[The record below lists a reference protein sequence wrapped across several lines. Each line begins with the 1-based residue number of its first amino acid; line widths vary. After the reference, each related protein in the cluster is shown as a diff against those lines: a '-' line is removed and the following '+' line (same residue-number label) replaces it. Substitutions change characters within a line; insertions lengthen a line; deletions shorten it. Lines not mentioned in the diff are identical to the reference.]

1 MKERVEGLVAQF
13 PDKELDGILISA
25 SENRRYLS
33 GFSGSAGYL
42 FITKDNAV
50 LVTDSRYTEQATNQ
64 SPGFEVRQVRSG
76 WGWLVEELKAS
87 GAKKVGFESQDMTVS
102 SYNSLIDA
110 IKGDSQLGD
119 VSLVPAPGLAENQR
133 VIKDEEELAML
144 QLAIDAADKAMDQV
158 CPAITAGM
166 TEREVAWQMES
177 AMRNAGADTISFDT
191 IVAAG
196 PNGAMAHHQ
205 PTDYVIKHG
214 DPIVIDMG
222 AKVGGYCSDL
232 SRSIAVGEPDETFK
246 KIYDIVLGAQLTA
259 INTVK
264 VGMTGEEADS
274 LSRGVIAEADYGD
287 NFGHS
292 LGHGVGLVIHENPR
306 VGPKSTDVLALNT
319 VFTIEPGIYITGWGG
334 IRIEDIVIL
343 REEGAVPLS
352 KAGVCKHS
360 WRVFRR
366 GPRAKV
372 PPACHRQTIS
382 GPRQ

>member
-1 MKERVEGLVAQF
+1 VKERVAGLVAQF
-13 PDKELDGILISA
+13 PDQELDGVLISA
-25 SENRRYLS
+25 PENRRYLS

-42 FITKDNAV
+42 FITKDSAV

-64 SPGFEVRQVRSG
+64 SPAFQVKQVRGG

-87 GAKKVGFESQDMTVS
+87 GVKKVGFESQDMTVS

-110 IKGDSQLGD
+110 IKGDSSLGG

-133 VIKDEEELAML
+133 IVKDKEELAML
-144 QLAIDAADKAMDQV
+144 QLAIDAADRAMDQV
-158 CPAITAGM
+158 CPAITPGM
-166 TEREVAWQMES
+166 TEKEVAWKMET
-177 AMRNAGADTISFDT
+177 AMRGAGADSISFDT

-205 PTDYVIKHG
+205 PTDYAIKHG

-264 VGMTGEEADS
+264 VGMTGEETDS
-274 LSRGVIAEADYGD
+274 LSRDVIAEAGYGD

-306 VGPKSTDVLALNT
+306 VGPRSSDILELNT
-319 VFTIEPGIYITGWGG
+319 VFTVEPGIYLTGWGG

-343 REEGAVPLS
+343 REDGAVPLS
-352 KAGVCKHS
+352 KA
-360 WRVFRR
+360 
-366 GPRAKV
+366 AK
-372 PPACHRQTIS
+372 
-382 GPRQ
+382 

>member
-1 MKERVEGLVAQF
+1 MKERVDGIVAQF
-13 PDKELDGILISA
+13 PDQELDAVLISA
-25 SENRRYLS
+25 PENRRYLS

-42 FITKDNAV
+42 FITKDNAL
-50 LVTDSRYTEQATNQ
+50 LVTDSRYTEQAAKQ
-64 SPGFEVRQVRSG
+64 CPAFQVKQVRGG
-76 WGWLVEELKAS
+76 WDWLVEELKSS
-87 GAKKVGFESQDMTVS
+87 GVKKVGFESQDMTVS

-110 IKGDSQLGD
+110 IKGDSGLGG
-119 VSLVPAPGLAENQR
+119 VSMVPAPGLAENQR
-133 VIKDEEELAML
+133 IIKDKDELSML

-158 CPAITAGM
+158 CPAITPGM
-166 TEREVAWQMES
+166 TEKEVAWKMEM
-177 AMRNAGADTISFDT
+177 AMRDAGADAISFDT

-205 PTDYVIKHG
+205 PSDYVIKQG

-232 SRSIAVGEPDETFK
+232 SRSIFVGEADETFK

-274 LSRGVIAEADYGD
+274 LSRDVIAEAGYGD

-306 VGPKSTDVLALNT
+306 VGPRSTDILELNT
-319 VFTIEPGIYITGWGG
+319 VFTVEPGIYLTGWGG

-343 REEGAVPLS
+343 REGGAVPLS
-352 KAGVCKHS
+352 KASK
-360 WRVFRR
+360 
-366 GPRAKV
+366 
-372 PPACHRQTIS
+372 
-382 GPRQ
+382 